1 MRAKR
6 QIRNTAKAVKVDLA
20 NRIISLVEEARKKV
34 ATAAN
39 VALVYT
45 YYEVGRMIVED
56 DQGGKKRA
64 AYGKSQLAT
73 LSRKLTE
80 RFGRGWSPTNLEYM
94 RKFFKVYSVP
104 SGEDRP
110 IPQIGFEESTRDS
123 ADFHNGVL
131 KVQGKPYWSGMK
143 KGFASDF

>member
-20 NRIISLVEEARKKV
+20 NRIISLVEEARKKI

-64 AYGKSQLAT
+64 VYGKSQLAT

-94 RKFFKVYSVP
+94 R
-104 SGEDRP
+104 
-110 IPQIGFEESTRDS
+110 
-123 ADFHNGVL
+123 
-131 KVQGKPYWSGMK
+131 
-143 KGFASDF
+143 